1 MRKPLIAGNWKM
13 YKTPQESKA
22 FLEAFLPLVAGHSR
36 DDIALFPSTTSL
48 VHVLEAAAGSNVRV
62 GAQNMH
68 WLNEGP
74 YTGETSPAMLAAI
87 GCDHV
92 LLGHSE
98 RRLYF
103 GETSERVNLKLRA
116 AISHGFT
123 PVVCVGESLAERE
136 NSQTEA
142 ALREQVCIALRNV
155 TPNEVRKLVIA
166 YEPVWAIGTGSIAS
180 VDTTAEAHAIIR
192 QELEH
197 CLDKETAEATRILY
211 GGSVKP
217 ENVAAMMQHN
227 GIDGALV
234 GGASLDPVMFAKVV
248 QYA

>member
-13 YKTPQESKA
+13 YKTPRESVA
-22 FLEAFLPLVAGHSR
+22 FLETFLPLVAGHSR

-48 VHVLEAAAGSNVRV
+48 AHVLEATAGSSVRV

-87 GCDHV
+87 GCEHV

-116 AISHGFT
+116 AINHGFT
-123 PVVCVGESLAERE
+123 PVVCVGESLTERE
-136 NSQTEA
+136 NNQTGT
-142 ALREQVCIALRNV
+142 ALREQICIALRNV
-155 TPNEVRKLVIA
+155 TPSEAQRLVIA

-192 QELEH
+192 HELEV

-211 GGSVKP
+211 GGSVRP
-217 ENVAAMMQHN
+217 ENVRRMMDED

-248 QYA
+248 KY

>member
-13 YKTPQESKA
+13 YKTPLESVA

-48 VHVLEAAAGSNVRV
+48 AHVLEATAGSSVRV

-103 GETSERVNLKLRA
+103 GETNERVNLKLRA

-123 PVVCVGESLAERE
+123 PVVCVGESLTERE
-136 NSQTEA
+136 NNQTGA
-142 ALREQVCIALRNV
+142 VLREQICIAVRNV
-155 TPNEVRKLVIA
+155 TPSEARRLVIA
-166 YEPVWAIGTGSIAS
+166 YEPVWAIGTGSSAS
-180 VDTTAEAHAIIR
+180 PETTAAAHAIIR
-192 QELEH
+192 QELEI
-197 CLDKETAEATRILY
+197 CLNKETAEATRILY

-217 ENVAAMMQHN
+217 ENVGAMMEHE

-234 GGASLDPVMFAKVV
+234 GGASLDPMAFARVV
-248 QYA
+248 KY

>member
-13 YKTPQESKA
+13 YKTPQESVA
-22 FLEAFLPLVAGHSR
+22 FLETFLPLVAGHTR
-36 DDIALFPSTTSL
+36 DDIGLFPSTTSL
-48 VHVLEAAAGSNVRV
+48 AHVLEAAAGSGVRV

-87 GCDHV
+87 GCEHV

-136 NSQTEA
+136 SNQTEA

-155 TPNEVRKLVIA
+155 TPNEARTLVIA

-192 QELEH
+192 HELGN

-217 ENVAAMMQHN
+217 ENVAMMMEHE

-234 GGASLDPVMFAKVV
+234 GGASLDPVTFAKVV
-248 QYA
+248 KY